1 MSLNTQGDH
10 EDMVVKLEKAPLYG
24 MVMKWAAKFKRG
36 RESHNCSLDMNTI
49 ISRRQ
54 GCFWKK

>member
-54 GCFWKK
+54 GCF